1 MTELLRH
8 SRVARWL
15 PERPRD
21 GHKGTFGHLFV
32 LAGSRGLSGAARL
45 ACEAAYRTGAGL
57 VTLGVPKPLANA
69 LEAALLETMT
79 LSLPA
84 TDMETLSSSAL
95 AHALAF
101 ANGRQ
106 AAVVGPGLSRH
117 ADTALLAR
125 EMALR
130 CAVPTV
136 LDADALYALC
146 REEPFDGFPETGDG
160 GESDASTRVMTPH
173 PGEMSRLT
181 GMAVADIQA
190 DREGTA
196 AQFAE
201 KWRAVVVLKGRHTV
215 IAAPDGRLA
224 VNPTGNQGMA
234 TGGTGD
240 VLAGMIGALL
250 AQGTDTW
257 GAACAG
263 VYAHGLAGDIAAR
276 RMTPRA
282 LVAGDLL
289 AALPEAWREL
299 EG

>member
-15 PERPRD
+15 PARPRD

-45 ACEAAYRTGAGL
+45 ACEAACRSGAGL
-57 VTLGVPKPLANA
+57 VTLGVPKPLADS

-95 AHALAF
+95 PHALAF

-136 LDADALYALC
+136 LDADALHALC
-146 REEPFDGFPETGDG
+146 REEPFEGFPVTGDG
-160 GESDASTRVMTPH
+160 ATPPPRVMTPH

-181 GMAVADIQA
+181 GMAVAEIQT
-190 DREGTA
+190 DREGA
-196 AQFAE
+196 AARFAE
-201 KWRAVVVLKGRHTV
+201 RWRAVVVLKGRHTV

-240 VLAGMIGALL
+240 VLSGIIGALL
-250 AQGTDTW
+250 AQGAEAW
-257 GAACAG
+257 EAACAG

-276 RMTPRA
+276 LKTPRA
-282 LVAGDLL
+282 LIAGDLL
-289 AALPEAWREL
+289 ETLPEAWREL

>member
-15 PERPRD
+15 PDRPRD

-45 ACEAAYRTGAGL
+45 ACEAAYRSGVGL
-57 VTLGVPKPLANA
+57 VTLGVPKPLANS

-84 TDMETLSSSAL
+84 TDMETISAAAL
-95 AHALAF
+95 PHALAF

-106 AAVVGPGLSRH
+106 AAVVGPGMSRH

-130 CAVPTV
+130 CTVPTV
-136 LDADALYALC
+136 LDADALYALS
-146 REEPFDGFPETGDG
+146 REEPFGGFTVKE
-160 GESDASTRVMTPH
+160 GEDEGAPARVMTPH
-173 PGEMSRLT
+173 PGEMARLT
-181 GMAVADIQA
+181 GINAAQIQA
-190 DREGTA
+190 DREGA
-196 AQFAE
+196 AARFAE

-240 VLAGMIGALL
+240 VLAGMVGALL
-250 AQGTDTW
+250 AQGADPW
-257 GAACAG
+257 EAACAAA
-263 VYAHGLAGDIAAR
+263 YAHGLAGDIAAR
-276 RMTPRA
+276 QKTPRA
-282 LVAGDLL
+282 LIAGDLL
-289 AALPEAWREL
+289 EALPEAWREL